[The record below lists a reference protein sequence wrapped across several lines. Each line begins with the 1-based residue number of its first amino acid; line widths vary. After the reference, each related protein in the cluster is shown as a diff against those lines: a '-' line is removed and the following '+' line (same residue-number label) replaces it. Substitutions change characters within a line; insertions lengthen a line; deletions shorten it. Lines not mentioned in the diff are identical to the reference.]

1 MVSFEGGED
10 GGYVIEMLTLEVHR
24 ELSQIVEIGLG
35 TSLTEGPTFTF
46 HADLNDEHV
55 CFNNKSNTVPTRV
68 IA

>member
-1 MVSFEGGED
+1 
-10 GGYVIEMLTLEVHR
+10 MLTLEVHR

-55 CFNNKSNTVPTRV
+55 CFNNKSKYCDDSSNRLGVY
-68 IA
+68 